1 MAQLPGDDRGSAIA
15 RGGAMTS
22 SAIFSP
28 CGRFR
33 LRLDRVLCDGLHAA
47 VCMANPS
54 KAGADQNDPTI
65 ATLNRLLPARGIG
78 RYTVCNQDTYIATDP
93 ADMRAWRD
101 EFAARD
107 FMGYRAHR
115 RAVLDL
121 IREISAEVD
130 IRIAAWGRLMSN
142 DPLVIAAL
150 SHDGRYP
157 LYALGFTGDGQP
169 KHPLARGK
177 ERIANDVPLIL
188 WRPAA

>member
-1 MAQLPGDDRGSAIA
+1 
-15 RGGAMTS
+15 MTS

-33 LRLDRVLCDGLHAA
+33 LRLDRTLCDGQHAV

-65 ATLNRLLPARGIG
+65 ASLNRLLPARGIG
-78 RYTVCNQDTYIATDP
+78 RYTVCNHETYIATDP
-93 ADMRAWRD
+93 ADMRTWRD

-107 FMGYRAHR
+107 FQGYQAHR
-115 RAVLDL
+115 RAVLAV
-121 IREISAEVD
+121 IREISAEAD
-130 IRIAAWGRLMSN
+130 IRIAAWGKLMGN

-150 SHDGRYP
+150 THDGRFP

-169 KHPLARGK
+169 KHPLARGR
-177 ERIANDVPLIL
+177 ERIAQDAPLIL
-188 WRPAA
+188 WRAGAESERTSA